1 MINATTSERWVEAMA
16 HLEVLEGF
24 HCGERFALPDD
35 AGVGRHPE
43 SFLCL
48 PEHHVSRHHARLR
61 RRGKTFVIEDLQS
74 SNGII
79 VQGQR
84 LLPQVP
90 YELQDGDEIT
100 ICSTR
105 MVFRADALL
114 PKPSQLCRA
123 MSPALAAAEPMTKRI
138 ALTGEGGTLRLRML
152 TDDVSQPGV
161 ALTLD
166 ASMNWLEVSD
176 TEKHTDKGLQ
186 EALKRLQ
193 AMCQVSTALGA
204 ITDRETLLAKIL
216 ACLFDIFPVAERA
229 FIMLHDKDS
238 GRLVP
243 VVARMRHGTAEPLEE
258 VAISQTIV
266 NEVALHKRSILSRDA
281 LDDSRFNQN
290 MSVVDLSIRSMM
302 CTPLLINGEILGL
315 VQVDTCTTPR
325 GFTAEDLQVLT
336 GISAQAAI
344 AVKNLQ
350 LYEAIEAETARRIS
364 LQRYFSPGLVDML
377 MSGEVTATLGGDAY
391 QGTILLADIIG
402 FTAMS
407 EKLPPARVVAK
418 LNRYFSIM
426 QKVIYDHGG
435 NVDKFN
441 GDGLMA
447 FWGVPRTGAHDESD
461 AVLTAIRM
469 QQKLW
474 PFNLQ
479 LCAEGQQ
486 PVYMGIGLNSGEF
499 IAGNIGSEDKI
510 EFTLIGDT
518 VNLTA
523 RIEHLAG
530 RYQVLVSEA
539 TWLPIKDLVCAV
551 RLPPLMVKG
560 KSYPVTLYSIRAI
573 YNPHQGEC
581 ALALPC
587 QVLDAQGNRMGHGI
601 LTGSSPS
608 DPGHRLVFN
617 TDLPLASGDAL
628 TLQWVMPEYDEPLQ
642 LTTLVTS
649 CATMHHERACS
660 YSQAQLTVTDGTA
673 ATFLTPG
680 SCLTATQ
687 TWRPMRA

>member
-1 MINATTSERWVEAMA
+1 MA
-16 HLEVLEGF
+16 CLEVLEGF
-24 HCGERFALPDD
+24 HCGERFPLPDD
-35 AGVGRHPE
+35 AYIGRHPE
-43 SFLCL
+43 SLLCL
-48 PEHHVSRHHARLR
+48 PEHHVSRRHARLL
-61 RRGKTFVIEDLQS
+61 RRGNTFIIEDLLS
-74 SNGII
+74 SNGVI
-79 VQGQR
+79 VQGKH

-90 YELQDGDEIT
+90 YELKDGDEILVG
-100 ICSTR
+100 STR
-105 MVFRADALL
+105 LVYRADALL
-114 PKPSQLCRA
+114 PKPSLLPRVL
-123 MSPALAAAEPMTKRI
+123 SPALIAAEPMTKRI
-138 ALTGEGGTLRLRML
+138 ALTGEGRALRLRML
-152 TDDVSQPGV
+152 TDDAAQPGV

-204 ITDRETLLAKIL
+204 ITDRETLFSKIL

-229 FIMLHDKDS
+229 FIMLRDKGSD
-238 GRLVP
+238 RLVP
-243 VVARMRHGTAEPLEE
+243 VVAKRRQGTAEPLEE
-258 VAISQTIV
+258 VAISQSIV

-281 LDDSRFNQN
+281 LDDSRFNHN
-290 MSVVDLSIRSMM
+290 MSVLDLSIRSMM

-377 MSGEVTATLGGDAY
+377 MSGEVTAALGGDAY

-407 EKLPPARVVAK
+407 EKMPPARVVAK
-418 LNRYFSIM
+418 LNRYFTIM

-441 GDGLMA
+441 GDSLMA
-447 FWGVPRTGAHDESD
+447 FWGVPRAGAHDESD

-479 LCAEGQQ
+479 LCTEGRQ
-486 PVYMGIGLNSGEF
+486 PVHMGIGLNSGEF

-539 TWLPIKDLVCAV
+539 TWLPMKDLVCAV
-551 RLPPLMVKG
+551 RLPPVLVKG
-560 KSYPVTLYSIRAI
+560 KSQPVILYSIRAI
-573 YNPHQGEC
+573 HDRRQGGC

-587 QVLDAQGNRMGHGI
+587 QVLDAQGTCIGHGI

-608 DPGHRLVFN
+608 ASGHRLVFN

-628 TLQWVMPEYDEPLQ
+628 TLQWVMPEYDEPLR

-649 CATMHHERACS
+649 CTTIRHEGACS
-660 YSQAQLTVTDGTA
+660 YSQALLTVTDGAA

-687 TWRPMRA
+687 TWRPTRA

>member
-1 MINATTSERWVEAMA
+1 MA

-24 HCGERFALPDD
+24 HRGESLPLPDD

-61 RRGKTFVIEDLQS
+61 RRGNTFLIEDLQS
-74 SNGII
+74 ANGVI
-79 VQGQR
+79 VQGKR

-90 YELQDGDEIT
+90 YELQDGDEIL

-105 MVFRADALL
+105 MVFRTDALS
-114 PKPSQLCRA
+114 PKPSQLSRA
-123 MSPALAAAEPMTKRI
+123 PSPALIAAEPMTKRI
-138 ALTGEGGTLRLRML
+138 ALAVEGSALRLRML
-152 TDDVSQPGV
+152 THEADQPGV

-176 TEKHTDKGLQ
+176 TDKGRQ
-186 EALKRLQ
+186 EAFKRLQ

-243 VVARMRHGTAEPLEE
+243 VLARKRHGAAELLEE

-266 NEVALHKRSILSRDA
+266 NEVVLHKRSILSRDA

-290 MSVVDLSIRSMM
+290 ISVVDLSIRSMM

-377 MSGEVTATLGGDAY
+377 MSGEVTAALGGAAY
-391 QGTILLADIIG
+391 HGTILLADIIG

-441 GDGLMA
+441 GDGLMV
-447 FWGVPRTGAHDESD
+447 FWGVPRAGVHDESD
-461 AVLTAIRM
+461 AVLTAIQM

-479 LCAEGQQ
+479 LSAEGQQ
-486 PVYMGIGLNSGEF
+486 PVHMGIGLNSGEF

-539 TWLPIKDLVCAV
+539 TWLPIKDLVCAI
-551 RLPPLMVKG
+551 RLPPVLVKG
-560 KSYPVTLYSIRAI
+560 RSHPVILYSIRAI
-573 YNPHQGEC
+573 HDRRQGGC
-581 ALALPC
+581 ALALLC
-587 QVLDAQGNRMGHGI
+587 QVLDTQGNRIGHGI
-601 LTGSSPS
+601 LTGSSPG
-608 DPGHRLVFN
+608 DPGHCLVFN
-617 TDLPLASGDAL
+617 TGLPLASGDAL
-628 TLQWVMPEYDEPLQ
+628 TLQYVMPEYNEPLQ

-649 CATMHHERACS
+649 CTTMRHEGTCS
-660 YSQAQLTVTDGTA
+660 YNQALLTVTDGA
-673 ATFLTPG
+673 AAAFLTPG

-687 TWRPMRA
+687 TWRPARA

>member
-1 MINATTSERWVEAMA
+1 
-16 HLEVLEGF
+16 
-24 HCGERFALPDD
+24 
-35 AGVGRHPE
+35 
-43 SFLCL
+43 
-48 PEHHVSRHHARLR
+48 
-61 RRGKTFVIEDLQS
+61 
-74 SNGII
+74 
-79 VQGQR
+79 
-84 LLPQVP
+84 
-90 YELQDGDEIT
+90 
-100 ICSTR
+100 
-105 MVFRADALL
+105 
-114 PKPSQLCRA
+114 
-123 MSPALAAAEPMTKRI
+123 
-138 ALTGEGGTLRLRML
+138 
-152 TDDVSQPGV
+152 
-161 ALTLD
+161 
-166 ASMNWLEVSD
+166 
-176 TEKHTDKGLQ
+176 
-186 EALKRLQ
+186 
-193 AMCQVSTALGA
+193 MCQVSTALGA
-204 ITDRETLLAKIL
+204 ITDRETLLSKIL

-229 FIMLHDKDS
+229 FIMLYDKDS
-238 GRLVP
+238 GQLVP

-258 VAISQTIV
+258 VAISQSIV

-364 LQRYFSPGLVDML
+364 LQRYFSPGLVTML
-377 MSGEVTATLGGDAY
+377 MSGEVTAALGGDAY
-391 QGTILLADIIG
+391 EGTILLADIIG

-407 EKLPPARVVAK
+407 EKLAPDQVVAK
-418 LNRYFSIM
+418 LNRYFTIM

-447 FWGVPRTGAHDESD
+447 FWGVPRAGAHDERN

-486 PVYMGIGLNSGEF
+486 PVHMGIGLNSGEF

-539 TWLPIKDLVCAV
+539 TWAPIQDLVCAV
-551 RLPPLMVKG
+551 RLPPVMVKG
-560 KSYPVTLYSIRAI
+560 KSRPVILYSIRAI
-573 YNPHQGEC
+573 YDRRQGEC
-581 ALALPC
+581 ALAIPC
-587 QVLDAQGNRMGHGI
+587 QVLDAQGNCKGYGI
-601 LTGSSPS
+601 LIGSSPS
-608 DPGHRLVFN
+608 DPGHCLVFYTN
-617 TDLPLASGDAL
+617 MPLTSGDAL
-628 TLQWVMPEYDEPLQ
+628 ILQYVMPEYHEPLR

-649 CATMHHERACS
+649 CTSMRHDGTCS
-660 YSQAQLTVTDGTA
+660 YSQALLTVTDGAA
-673 ATFLTPG
+673 ATFLVPG

-687 TWRPMRA
+687 TWRPTRA

>member
-1 MINATTSERWVEAMA
+1 MA

-24 HCGERFALPDD
+24 HHGQSFSLPEQAL
-35 AGVGRHPE
+35 VGRHPE
-43 SFLCL
+43 NFLCL
-48 PEHHVSRHHARLR
+48 PENSVSRNHARILR
-61 RRGKTFVIEDLQS
+61 HGSTFSIEDLQS
-74 SNGII
+74 ANG
-79 VQGQR
+79 VTVEGKR
-84 LLPQVP
+84 LASRIPQA
-90 YELQDGDEIT
+90 LHDGDEIQ

-105 MVFRADALL
+105 MVFRADPSS
-114 PKPSQLCRA
+114 PKPPQERQEL
-123 MSPALAAAEPMTKRI
+123 LAGPMAAELCTQRI
-138 ALTGEGGTLRLRML
+138 ALAGAGSALRLRML
-152 TDDVSQPGV
+152 AEDAVQPEV
-161 ALTLD
+161 TLTLD
-166 ASMNWLEVSD
+166 ALANLLEVSEA
-176 TEKHTDKGLQ
+176 EKHTDKGLQ
-186 EALKRLQ
+186 EAFKRLQ

-204 ITDRETLLAKIL
+204 ITDRETLLHKIL
-216 ACLFDIFPVAERA
+216 DCLFEIFPAAERA
-229 FIMLHDKDS
+229 FIMLRDKDS
-238 GRLVP
+238 GTLVP
-243 VVARMRHGTAEPLEE
+243 VVVKARHDAAEQHEE
-258 VAISQTIV
+258 VAISWTIV

-281 LDDSRFNQN
+281 LDDTRFNQN

-302 CTPLLINGEILGL
+302 CAPLLVNDEILGL

-377 MSGEVTATLGGDAY
+377 MSGDVTAALGGNAY
-391 QGTILLADIIG
+391 HGTILLADIIG

-407 EKLPPARVVAK
+407 EKMTPAQVVAK

-435 NVDKFN
+435 NVDKFY

-447 FWGVPRTGAHDESD
+447 FWGVPRSGGHDESD
-461 AVLTAIRM
+461 AVLTALCM

-486 PVYMGIGLNSGEF
+486 SVHMGIGLNSGEF

-510 EFTLIGDT
+510 EFTLIGDA

-530 RYQVLVSEA
+530 RYHVLVSEA
-539 TWLPIKDLVCAV
+539 TWLPMKDLVCAV
-551 RLPPLMVKG
+551 RLPPVMVKG
-560 KSYPVTLYSIRAI
+560 KSNPVTLYSIRAI
-573 YNPHQGEC
+573 YDGFEGGC

-587 QVLDAQGNRMGHGI
+587 QVLDAQGTRVGHGM
-601 LTGSSPS
+601 LTGSST
-608 DPGHRLVFN
+608 DHLGHHLLFN
-617 TDLPLASGDAL
+617 TTMPLNSGDIV
-628 TLQWVMPEYDEPLQ
+628 TLQCLMPEYDKALC
-642 LTTLVTS
+642 LTTLVAS
-649 CATMHHERACS
+649 CTTTGHEGDCA
-660 YSQAQLTVTDGTA
+660 YTQARLTVTDDTA
-673 ATFLTPG
+673 ATTFLTTPG
-680 SCLTATQ
+680 SYLIATQ
-687 TWRPMRA
+687 TWRPKRV

>member
-1 MINATTSERWVEAMA
+1 MA
-16 HLEVLEGF
+16 CLEVLEGF
-24 HCGERFALPDD
+24 HCGERFPLPDD
-35 AGVGRHPE
+35 AYIGRHPE
-43 SFLCL
+43 SLLCL
-48 PEHHVSRHHARLR
+48 PEHHVSRRHARLL
-61 RRGKTFVIEDLQS
+61 RRGNTFVIEDLLS
-74 SNGII
+74 SNGVI
-79 VQGQR
+79 VQGKR

-90 YELQDGDEIT
+90 YELKDGDEILVG
-100 ICSTR
+100 STR
-105 MVFRADALL
+105 LVYRADALL
-114 PKPSQLCRA
+114 PKPSLLPRVL
-123 MSPALAAAEPMTKRI
+123 SPALIAAEPMTKRI
-138 ALTGEGGTLRLRML
+138 ALTGEGRALRLRML
-152 TDDVSQPGV
+152 TDDAAQPGV

-193 AMCQVSTALGA
+193 AMCQV
-204 ITDRETLLAKIL
+204 I
-216 ACLFDIFPVAERA
+216 
-229 FIMLHDKDS
+229 IMLRDKSSD
-238 GRLVP
+238 RLVP
-243 VVARMRHGTAEPLEE
+243 VVARRRQGTAEPLEE
-258 VAISQTIV
+258 VAISQSIV

-377 MSGEVTATLGGDAY
+377 MSGEVTAALGGDAY

-407 EKLPPARVVAK
+407 EKMPPARVVAK
-418 LNRYFSIM
+418 LNRYFTIM

-441 GDGLMA
+441 GDSLMA
-447 FWGVPRTGAHDESD
+447 FWGVPRAGAHDESD

-479 LCAEGQQ
+479 LCTEGRQ
-486 PVYMGIGLNSGEF
+486 PVHMGIGLNSGEF

-539 TWLPIKDLVCAV
+539 TWLPMKDLVCAV
-551 RLPPLMVKG
+551 RLPPVLVKG
-560 KSYPVTLYSIRAI
+560 KSQPVILYSIRAI
-573 YNPHQGEC
+573 HDRRQGGC

-587 QVLDAQGNRMGHGI
+587 QVLDAQGTCIGHGI

-608 DPGHRLVFN
+608 ASGHRLVFN

-628 TLQWVMPEYDEPLQ
+628 TLQWVMPEYDEPLR

-649 CATMHHERACS
+649 CTTIRHEGACS
-660 YSQAQLTVTDGTA
+660 YSQALLTVTDGAA

-687 TWRPMRA
+687 TWRPTRA

>member
-1 MINATTSERWVEAMA
+1 MNATTSKRWVEAMA

-24 HCGERFALPDD
+24 HCGESFPLPDD

-61 RRGKTFVIEDLQS
+61 RRGNTFIIEDLRS
-74 SNGII
+74 ANGVI
-79 VQGQR
+79 VQGKR

-90 YELQDGDEIT
+90 HELQDGDEIL

-105 MVFRADALL
+105 MVFRADALS
-114 PKPSQLCRA
+114 PKPSQLPRVL
-123 MSPALAAAEPMTKRI
+123 SPALIAAEPMTKRI
-138 ALTGEGGTLRLRML
+138 ALTVDGGALRLRML
-152 TDDVSQPGV
+152 THEADQPGV

-166 ASMNWLEVSD
+166 ASMNLLEVSD
-176 TEKHTDKGLQ
+176 TEKHTDKGRQ
-186 EALKRLQ
+186 EAFKRLR

-216 ACLFDIFPVAERA
+216 ACLFEIFPVAERA

-243 VVARMRHGTAEPLEE
+243 VLARKRHGTAEPLEE

-266 NEVALHKRSILSRDA
+266 NEVVLHKRSILSRDA

-377 MSGEVTATLGGDAY
+377 MSGEVTAALGGAAY

-441 GDGLMA
+441 GDGLMV
-447 FWGVPRTGAHDESD
+447 FWGVPRAGAHDESD

-486 PVYMGIGLNSGEF
+486 PVHMGIGLNSGEF

-551 RLPPLMVKG
+551 RLPPVYG
-560 KSYPVTLYSIRAI
+560 QRQIPARD
-573 YNPHQGEC
+573 P
-581 ALALPC
+581 
-587 QVLDAQGNRMGHGI
+587 VLDPRHPR
-601 LTGSSPS
+601 SP
-608 DPGHRLVFN
+608 PGWVCVGAP
-617 TDLPLASGDAL
+617 LPGA
-628 TLQWVMPEYDEPLQ
+628 
-642 LTTLVTS
+642 
-649 CATMHHERACS
+649 
-660 YSQAQLTVTDGTA
+660 
-673 ATFLTPG
+673 
-680 SCLTATQ
+680 
-687 TWRPMRA
+687 

>member
-1 MINATTSERWVEAMA
+1 
-16 HLEVLEGF
+16 
-24 HCGERFALPDD
+24 
-35 AGVGRHPE
+35 
-43 SFLCL
+43 
-48 PEHHVSRHHARLR
+48 
-61 RRGKTFVIEDLQS
+61 
-74 SNGII
+74 
-79 VQGQR
+79 
-84 LLPQVP
+84 
-90 YELQDGDEIT
+90 
-100 ICSTR
+100 
-105 MVFRADALL
+105 
-114 PKPSQLCRA
+114 
-123 MSPALAAAEPMTKRI
+123 
-138 ALTGEGGTLRLRML
+138 
-152 TDDVSQPGV
+152 
-161 ALTLD
+161 
-166 ASMNWLEVSD
+166 
-176 TEKHTDKGLQ
+176 
-186 EALKRLQ
+186 
-193 AMCQVSTALGA
+193 
-204 ITDRETLLAKIL
+204 
-216 ACLFDIFPVAERA
+216 
-229 FIMLHDKDS
+229 
-238 GRLVP
+238 
-243 VVARMRHGTAEPLEE
+243 
-258 VAISQTIV
+258 
-266 NEVALHKRSILSRDA
+266 
-281 LDDSRFNQN
+281 DDSRFNQN
-290 MSVVDLSIRSMM
+290 MSVLDLSIRSMM
-302 CTPLLINGEILGL
+302 CAPLLINGEILGL

-344 AVKNLQ
+344 AIKNLQ

-377 MSGEVTATLGGDAY
+377 MSGEVTAALGGAAY

-407 EKLPPARVVAK
+407 EKMPPARVVAK
-418 LNRYFSIM
+418 LNRYFTIM

-447 FWGVPRTGAHDESD
+447 FWGVPRAGAHDASD

-486 PVYMGIGLNSGEF
+486 PVHMGIGLNSGEF

-539 TWLPIKDLVCAV
+539 TWLSMKDLVCAV

-560 KSYPVTLYSIRAI
+560 KSHPVILYSIRAM
-573 YNPHQGEC
+573 HDRRQGGC

-587 QVLDAQGNRMGHGI
+587 QVLDAQGNCMGHSI
-601 LTGSSPS
+601 LAGSSPG

-617 TDLPLASGDAL
+617 TGLPLASGDTL
-628 TLQWVMPEYDEPLQ
+628 TLQGVMPEYDEPLQ

-649 CATMHHERACS
+649 CTTMRHDGACS
-660 YSQAQLTVTDGTA
+660 YSQALLTVTDGA
-673 ATFLTPG
+673 AAPFLTPG

-687 TWRPMRA
+687 TWRPTRA

>member
-1 MINATTSERWVEAMA
+1 MNITTSKRWIETMA

-24 HCGERFALPDD
+24 HCGESFPLPDE
-35 AGVGRHPE
+35 ACVGRHPE

-48 PEHHVSRHHARLR
+48 PEHHVSRHHARLL
-61 RRGKTFVIEDLQS
+61 RRGNTFVIEDLRS
-74 SNGII
+74 SNGVI
-79 VQGQR
+79 VQGKR
-84 LLPQVP
+84 LLPQAP
-90 YELQDGDEIT
+90 HELHDGDEIL
-100 ICSTR
+100 IGSTR
-105 MVFRADALL
+105 MVFRADALT
-114 PKPSQLCRA
+114 PKPSQLPRVL
-123 MSPALAAAEPMTKRI
+123 SPALIAAEPMTKRI
-138 ALTGEGGTLRLRML
+138 ALTGEGRALRLRML
-152 TDDVSQPGV
+152 RDDAAQPGV

-166 ASMNWLEVSD
+166 ASMNLLEVSD

-204 ITDRETLLAKIL
+204 FTDRETLFSKIL

-229 FIMLHDKDS
+229 FIMLRDKGSD
-238 GRLVP
+238 RLVP
-243 VVARMRHGTAEPLEE
+243 VVAKRRQGTAEPLEE

-281 LDDSRFNQN
+281 LDDTRFNQN

-302 CTPLLINGEILGL
+302 CAPLLINGEILGL

-325 GFTAEDLQVLT
+325 GFTAADLQVLT

-364 LQRYFSPGLVDML
+364 LQRYFSPGLVEML
-377 MSGEVTATLGGDAY
+377 MSGEVTAALGGDAY
-391 QGTILLADIIG
+391 PGTILLTDIIG
-402 FTAMS
+402 FSAMS
-407 EKLPPARVVAK
+407 EKMPPAQVVAK
-418 LNRYFSIM
+418 LNRYFTIM

-447 FWGVPRTGAHDESD
+447 FWGVPRAGAHDESER
-461 AVLTAIRM
+461 VLTAIRM

-474 PFNLQ
+474 PFNVQ
-479 LCAEGQQ
+479 LCAEGRQ
-486 PVYMGIGLNSGEF
+486 PVHMGIGLNSGEF

-551 RLPPLMVKG
+551 RLPPVLVKG
-560 KSYPVTLYSIRAI
+560 KSHPVTLYSIRAI
-573 YNPHQGEC
+573 YN
-581 ALALPC
+581 
-587 QVLDAQGNRMGHGI
+587 
-601 LTGSSPS
+601 
-608 DPGHRLVFN
+608 
-617 TDLPLASGDAL
+617 
-628 TLQWVMPEYDEPLQ
+628 
-642 LTTLVTS
+642 
-649 CATMHHERACS
+649 
-660 YSQAQLTVTDGTA
+660 
-673 ATFLTPG
+673 
-680 SCLTATQ
+680 
-687 TWRPMRA
+687 

>member
-1 MINATTSERWVEAMA
+1 
-16 HLEVLEGF
+16 
-24 HCGERFALPDD
+24 
-35 AGVGRHPE
+35 
-43 SFLCL
+43 
-48 PEHHVSRHHARLR
+48 
-61 RRGKTFVIEDLQS
+61 
-74 SNGII
+74 
-79 VQGQR
+79 
-84 LLPQVP
+84 
-90 YELQDGDEIT
+90 
-100 ICSTR
+100 
-105 MVFRADALL
+105 
-114 PKPSQLCRA
+114 
-123 MSPALAAAEPMTKRI
+123 MTKSI
-138 ALTGEGGTLRLRML
+138 ALTGAGGALRLRML
-152 TDDVSQPGV
+152 TDDAAQPGV
-161 ALTLD
+161 TLTLD
-166 ASMNWLEVSD
+166 ASMNWLEV
-176 TEKHTDKGLQ
+176 THVEKHTDKGLQ

-204 ITDRETLLAKIL
+204 ITDRETLLTKIL
-216 ACLFDIFPVAERA
+216 ACLFDVFPVAERA
-229 FIMLHDKDS
+229 FIMLRDKDS
-238 GRLVP
+238 GQLVP
-243 VVARMRHGTAEPLEE
+243 VVARKRHSTAEPLEE

-266 NEVALHKRSILSRDA
+266 NEVVLRKRSILSRDA

-290 MSVVDLSIRSMM
+290 MSVLDLSIRSMM
-302 CTPLLINGEILGL
+302 CTPLLINDEILGL

-325 GFTAEDLQVLT
+325 GFTGEDLQVLT

-364 LQRYFSPGLVDML
+364 LQRYFSPGLVAML
-377 MSGEVTATLGGDAY
+377 MSGEVTAALGGDSY

-407 EKLPPARVVAK
+407 EKLPPAQVVAK
-418 LNRYFSIM
+418 LNRYFTIM

-447 FWGVPRTGAHDESD
+447 FWGVPRAGAHDASD

-486 PVYMGIGLNSGEF
+486 PVHMGIGLNSGEF

-539 TWLPIKDLVCAV
+539 TWTPIQDLVCAV
-551 RLPPLMVKG
+551 RLPPVMVKG
-560 KSYPVTLYSIRAI
+560 KSHPVILYSIRAI
-573 YNPHQGEC
+573 HDRRQGEC

-587 QVLDAQGNRMGHGI
+587 QVLDAQGNCCGYGI

-608 DPGHRLVFN
+608 DPGHRLVLH
-617 TDLPLASGDAL
+617 TDMPLASGDAL
-628 TLQWVMPEYDEPLQ
+628 ILQYVMPEYDEPLR
-642 LTTLVTS
+642 LTTLVSSCTS
-649 CATMHHERACS
+649 MRHDGTCN
-660 YSQAQLTVTDGTA
+660 YSQALLTVAEGAA
-673 ATFLTPG
+673 ATFLVPG

-687 TWRPMRA
+687 TWRPTRA

>member
-1 MINATTSERWVEAMA
+1 MA

-315 VQVDTCTTPR
+315 VQVDTSTTPR

-377 MSGEVTATLGGDAY
+377 MSGEVTAALGGDAY

-407 EKLPPARVVAK
+407 EKMPPARVVAK
-418 LNRYFSIM
+418 LNRYFTIM
-426 QKVIYDHGG
+426 QKVIYAHGG

-447 FWGVPRTGAHDESD
+447 FWGVPRPSAHDESD

-486 PVYMGIGLNSGEF
+486 PVHMGIGLNCGEF

-523 RIEHLAG
+523 RIERLAG

-539 TWLPIKDLVCAV
+539 TWLAIKDRVCAV
-551 RLPPLMVKG
+551 RLPPVMVKG
-560 KSYPVTLYSIRAI
+560 KSQPVILYSIRAI
-573 YNPHQGEC
+573 HDRRHGGC

-587 QVLDAQGNRMGHGI
+587 QVLDAHGTCMGHGI

-608 DPGHRLVFN
+608 ASGHCVMFN
-617 TDLPLASGDAL
+617 TSLPLASGDAL
-628 TLQWVMPEYDEPLQ
+628 TLQWVMPEYDEPLR

-649 CATMHHERACS
+649 STTIRHEGACS
-660 YSQAQLTVTDGTA
+660 YSQALLTVTDGAA

-687 TWRPMRA
+687 PWRPTRA

>member
-1 MINATTSERWVEAMA
+1 MA
-16 HLEVLEGF
+16 RLEVLEGI
-24 HCGERFALPDD
+24 HCGESFLLPEE
-35 AGVGRHPE
+35 AYVGRHPE

-48 PEHHVSRHHARLR
+48 PEHHVSRRHARLL
-61 RRGKTFVIEDLQS
+61 RRGNTFSIEDLQS
-74 SNGII
+74 SNGVM
-79 VQGQR
+79 VQGKR

-90 YELQDGDEIT
+90 YELQDGDEIL
-100 ICSTR
+100 ISSTR

-114 PKPSQLCRA
+114 PSSPQPDPTP
-123 MSPALAAAEPMTKRI
+123 SPALIAAEPMTKPI

-152 TDDVSQPGV
+152 TDDAAQPGV

-166 ASMNWLEVSD
+166 ASMNLLEVSH
-176 TEKHTDKGLQ
+176 TEQHTDKGLQ
-186 EALKRLQ
+186 EAVKRLQ

-204 ITDRETLLAKIL
+204 ITGRETLLTKIL
-216 ACLFDIFPVAERA
+216 ACLFDVFPVAERA
-229 FIMLHDKDS
+229 FIMLRDKDS

-243 VVARMRHGTAEPLEE
+243 VVARRRHGTADTVEE
-258 VAISQTIV
+258 VAMSQTIV
-266 NEVALHKRSILSRDA
+266 NEVVLHKRSILSRDA

-290 MSVVDLSIRSMM
+290 MSVLDLSIRSMM

-364 LQRYFSPGLVDML
+364 LQRYFSPGLVTML
-377 MSGEVTATLGGDAY
+377 MSGEVTAALGGDAY
-391 QGTILLADIIG
+391 EGTILLADIIG

-407 EKLPPARVVAK
+407 EKLPPAQVVAK
-418 LNRYFSIM
+418 LNRYFTIM

-447 FWGVPRTGAHDESD
+447 FWGVPRAGAHDERD

-486 PVYMGIGLNSGEF
+486 PVHMGIGLNSGEF

-539 TWLPIKDLVCAV
+539 TWAPIQSLVCAV
-551 RLPPLMVKG
+551 RLPPVMVKG
-560 KSYPVTLYSIRAI
+560 KSRPVILYSIRAI
-573 YNPHQGEC
+573 YDRRQDGC

-587 QVLDAQGNRMGHGI
+587 QMFDAHGNCRGHGI

-608 DPGHRLVFN
+608 DAGLRLVLH
-617 TDLPLASGDAL
+617 TAMPLASGDAL
-628 TLQWVMPEYDEPLQ
+628 TLQYVMPEYDEPLR

-649 CATMHHERACS
+649 CTSMHHDGTCN
-660 YSQAQLTVTDGTA
+660 YSEALLTATDGA
-673 ATFLTPG
+673 AAAFLIPG

-687 TWRPMRA
+687 TWRPTRA

>member
-1 MINATTSERWVEAMA
+1 
-16 HLEVLEGF
+16 
-24 HCGERFALPDD
+24 
-35 AGVGRHPE
+35 
-43 SFLCL
+43 
-48 PEHHVSRHHARLR
+48 
-61 RRGKTFVIEDLQS
+61 
-74 SNGII
+74 
-79 VQGQR
+79 
-84 LLPQVP
+84 
-90 YELQDGDEIT
+90 
-100 ICSTR
+100 
-105 MVFRADALL
+105 
-114 PKPSQLCRA
+114 
-123 MSPALAAAEPMTKRI
+123 
-138 ALTGEGGTLRLRML
+138 
-152 TDDVSQPGV
+152 
-161 ALTLD
+161 
-166 ASMNWLEVSD
+166 
-176 TEKHTDKGLQ
+176 
-186 EALKRLQ
+186 
-193 AMCQVSTALGA
+193 
-204 ITDRETLLAKIL
+204 
-216 ACLFDIFPVAERA
+216 
-229 FIMLHDKDS
+229 
-238 GRLVP
+238 
-243 VVARMRHGTAEPLEE
+243 VVARTRQGTAEPLEE

-281 LDDSRFNQN
+281 LDDSRFNHN
-290 MSVVDLSIRSMM
+290 MSVLDLSIRSMM
-302 CTPLLINGEILGL
+302 CAPLLINGEILGL

-344 AVKNLQ
+344 AIKNLQ

-377 MSGEVTATLGGDAY
+377 MSGEVTAALGGAAY

-407 EKLPPARVVAK
+407 EKMPPARVVAK
-418 LNRYFSIM
+418 LNRYFTIM

-447 FWGVPRTGAHDESD
+447 FWGVPRAGAHDASD

-479 LCAEGQQ
+479 LCAEGRQ
-486 PVYMGIGLNSGEF
+486 PVHMGIGLNSGEF

-539 TWLPIKDLVCAV
+539 TWLSMKDLVCAV

-560 KSYPVTLYSIRAI
+560 KSHLVILYSIRAM
-573 YNPHQGEC
+573 HDRRQGGC

-587 QVLDAQGNRMGHGI
+587 QVLDAQGNCMGHGI
-601 LTGSSPS
+601 LAGSSPG

-617 TDLPLASGDAL
+617 TSLPLASGDTL
-628 TLQWVMPEYDEPLQ
+628 TLQGVMPEYDEPLQ

-649 CATMHHERACS
+649 CTTMRHEGACS
-660 YSQAQLTVTDGTA
+660 YSQALLTVTDGAA

-687 TWRPMRA
+687 TWRPTRA

>member
-1 MINATTSERWVEAMA
+1 MA
-16 HLEVLEGF
+16 CLEVLEGF
-24 HCGERFALPDD
+24 HCGKNFPLPDD
-35 AGVGRHPE
+35 AGIGRHLE

-48 PEHHVSRHHARLR
+48 PENHVSRHHARLQR
-61 RRGKTFVIEDLQS
+61 CGNTFSIEDLGS
-74 SNGII
+74 SNGVI
-79 VQGQR
+79 VQGKR
-84 LLPQVP
+84 LLPQAP
-90 YELQDGDEIT
+90 YELQDGDEIL

-114 PKPSQLCRA
+114 PKPSQLPRA
-123 MSPALAAAEPMTKRI
+123 LSPALVAAEPMTKRM
-138 ALTGEGGTLRLRML
+138 ALTGAGEALRVRML
-152 TDDVSQPGV
+152 TDDAAQPGV

-166 ASMNWLEVSD
+166 ASMNWLEVRD

-193 AMCQVSTALGA
+193 AMCQMSTALGA

-229 FIMLHDKDS
+229 FIMLRDKDS
-238 GRLVP
+238 DRLIP
-243 VVARMRHGTAEPLEE
+243 VVARTRQGTAEPLEE

-266 NEVALHKRSILSRDA
+266 NEVVLHKRSILSRDA

-290 MSVVDLSIRSMM
+290 MSVLDLSIRSMM

-344 AVKNLQ
+344 AIKNLQ
-350 LYEAIEAETARRIS
+350 LYEAIEVETARRIS

-391 QGTILLADIIG
+391 KGTILLADIIG

-407 EKLPPARVVAK
+407 EKMPPARVVAK
-418 LNRYFSIM
+418 LNRYFTIM
-426 QKVIYDHGG
+426 QKVIYDHRG

-447 FWGVPRTGAHDESD
+447 FWGVPRAGTHDESD

-486 PVYMGIGLNSGEF
+486 AVHMGIGLNSGEF

-539 TWLPIKDLVCAV
+539 TWFPIQDRVCAV
-551 RLPPLMVKG
+551 RLPPVMVKG
-560 KSYPVTLYSIRAI
+560 KSHPVILYSIRAI
-573 YNPHQGEC
+573 HDHRQGGY

-587 QVLDAQGNRMGHGI
+587 RVLDAQGNCIGHGI
-601 LTGSSPS
+601 LTGSSPG

-617 TDLPLASGDAL
+617 TSLPLAPGNAL

-649 CATMHHERACS
+649 CTTMRHEGACS
-660 YSQAQLTVTDGTA
+660 YSQALLTVIDGTA

-680 SCLTATQ
+680 SCLNATQ
-687 TWRPMRA
+687 TWRPARA

>member
-1 MINATTSERWVEAMA
+1 MA
-16 HLEVLEGF
+16 CLEIVEGF
-24 HCGERFALPDD
+24 HCRESFSLPDE
-35 AGVGRHPE
+35 AFVGRHPE

-48 PEHHVSRHHARLR
+48 PEHHVSRRHARILR
-61 RRGKTFVIEDLQS
+61 CGNTFSIEDLRS
-74 SNGII
+74 SNGVV
-79 VQGQR
+79 VQGRR

-90 YELQDGDEIT
+90 YDLHDGDEIL

-105 MVFRADALL
+105 MVFRADALPSPLARL
-114 PKPSQLCRA
+114 PDAL
-123 MSPALAAAEPMTKRI
+123 SPHLLTAEPMTKRL
-138 ALTGEGGTLRLRML
+138 ALAGEGKALRLRML
-152 TDDVSQPGV
+152 TDDADQPGV

-166 ASMNWLEVSD
+166 ASMNLLEVSD
-176 TEKHTDKGLQ
+176 AEKHTGKGLQ
-186 EALKRLQ
+186 EAVKRLQ
-193 AMCQVSTALGA
+193 AICQVSMALGA

-229 FIMLHDKDS
+229 FIMLRDRDS

-243 VVARMRHGTAEPLEE
+243 VVARMRQGSAEPLEE
-258 VAISQTIV
+258 VAISQSIV
-266 NEVALHKRSILSRDA
+266 HEVALHKRSILSRDA
-281 LDDSRFNQN
+281 MDDSRFNQH
-290 MSVVDLSIRSMM
+290 MSVLDLSIRAMM
-302 CTPLLINGEILGL
+302 CAPLLINGEILGL

-344 AVKNLQ
+344 AIKNLQ

-377 MSGEVTATLGGDAY
+377 MSGEVTTTLGGDAY

-407 EKLPPARVVAK
+407 EKMPPGQVVAK
-418 LNRYFSIM
+418 LNRYFTIM

-447 FWGVPRTGAHDESD
+447 FWGVPHASAYDASD
-461 AVLTAIRM
+461 AVLTALRM

-479 LCAEGQQ
+479 LCAEGRQM
-486 PVYMGIGLNSGEF
+486 VHMGIGLNSGEF

-510 EFTLIGDT
+510 EFTLIGDS
-518 VNLTA
+518 VNLAA
-523 RIEHLAG
+523 RIEQLAG

-539 TWLPIKDLVCAV
+539 TWRSIKDLVCAV
-551 RLPPLMVKG
+551 RLPAVLVKG
-560 KSYPVTLYSIRAI
+560 KSQAVTMYSIRAV
-573 YNPHQGEC
+573 YDRRQGEW

-587 QVLDAQGNRMGHGI
+587 QGLDAQGHTTGQGI
-601 LTGSSPS
+601 LIGSK
-608 DPGHRLVFN
+608 PGDSGHCLTFN
-617 TDLPLASGDAL
+617 TAMPLTPGD
-628 TLQWVMPEYDEPLQ
+628 TLILQGVMPECDEPLL
-642 LTTLVTS
+642 LTTLVTA
-649 CATMHHERACS
+649 CTTIRHEGACS
-660 YSQAQLTVTDGTA
+660 YSQALLTITDGAA
-673 ATFLTPG
+673 ATAFLTPG
-680 SCLTATQ
+680 SCLAATQ
-687 TWRPMRA
+687 TWRPRRA

>member
-1 MINATTSERWVEAMA
+1 
-16 HLEVLEGF
+16 
-24 HCGERFALPDD
+24 
-35 AGVGRHPE
+35 
-43 SFLCL
+43 L
-48 PEHHVSRHHARLR
+48 PEHHVSRRHARLLR
-61 RRGKTFVIEDLQS
+61 HGNTFSIEDLQS
-74 SNGII
+74 SNGVI
-79 VQGQR
+79 VQGKR

-90 YELQDGDEIT
+90 YELQDGDEIL
-100 ICSTR
+100 ISSTR
-105 MVFRADALL
+105 MVFRADVLL
-114 PKPSQLCRA
+114 PSSPQLRDTPSSTPVA
-123 MSPALAAAEPMTKRI
+123 VEPLTKRI

-152 TDDVSQPGV
+152 TDDAAQPGV

-166 ASMNWLEVSD
+166 ASMNWLEVSH
-176 TEKHTDKGLQ
+176 TEKHTDTGLQ
-186 EALKRLQ
+186 EAFKRLQ

-204 ITDRETLLAKIL
+204 ITDRETLLSKIL
-216 ACLFDIFPVAERA
+216 ACLFDVFPVAERA
-229 FIMLHDKDS
+229 FIMLRDKDS
-238 GRLVP
+238 DRLVP
-243 VVARMRHGTAEPLEE
+243 VVARRRHSTAEPVEE
-258 VAISQTIV
+258 VAMSQTIV
-266 NEVALHKRSILSRDA
+266 NEVVLHKRSILSRDA

-290 MSVVDLSIRSMM
+290 MSVLDLSIRSMM

-364 LQRYFSPGLVDML
+364 LQRYFSPGLVTML
-377 MSGEVTATLGGDAY
+377 MSGEVTAALGGDAY

-418 LNRYFSIM
+418 LNRYFTIM

-447 FWGVPRTGAHDESD
+447 FWGVPRAGAHDESD

-486 PVYMGIGLNSGEF
+486 PVHMGIGLNSGEF

-539 TWLPIKDLVCAV
+539 TWSAIQDRVCAV
-551 RLPPLMVKG
+551 RLPPVMVKG
-560 KSYPVTLYSIRAI
+560 KSRPVILYSIRAI
-573 YNPHQGEC
+573 HDCRQGEC
-581 ALALPC
+581 VLALPC
-587 QVLDAQGNRMGHGI
+587 KVLDAHGNCRGHGI
-601 LTGSSPS
+601 LTGSSPGAS
-608 DPGHRLVFN
+608 GHRLVVH
-617 TDLPLASGDAL
+617 TDMSLTAGDAL
-628 TLQWVMPEYDEPLQ
+628 VCQYVMPEYDEPLL

-649 CATMHHERACS
+649 CTTVRSEGTCD
-660 YSQAQLTVTDGTA
+660 YSQALLTVTDGA
-673 ATFLTPG
+673 AAAFLIPG

-687 TWRPMRA
+687 TWRPTRV

>member
-1 MINATTSERWVEAMA
+1 MA
-16 HLEVLEGF
+16 CLEVLEGF
-24 HCGERFALPDD
+24 HCGESFPLPDD
-35 AGVGRHPE
+35 ACIGRHPE

-48 PEHHVSRHHARLR
+48 PENHVSRRHARLL
-61 RRGKTFVIEDLQS
+61 RRGNMFVIEDLGA
-74 SNGII
+74 SNGVI
-79 VQGQR
+79 VQGKR
-84 LLPQVP
+84 LLPQVL
-90 YELQDGDEIT
+90 YELQDGDEIL

-105 MVFRADALL
+105 MVFRSDALL
-114 PKPSQLCRA
+114 PQSSELPRVL
-123 MSPALAAAEPMTKRI
+123 SPALIAAEPMTKRMV
-138 ALTGEGGTLRLRML
+138 LTGEGGTLRLRML
-152 TDDVSQPGV
+152 TDDAAQPGV

-216 ACLFDIFPVAERA
+216 DCLFDIFSVAERA
-229 FIMLHDKDS
+229 FIMLRDKDS
-238 GRLVP
+238 DRLVP
-243 VVARMRHGTAEPLEE
+243 VVARRRQGTAEPLEE

-315 VQVDTCTTPR
+315 VQVDTSTTPR

-377 MSGEVTATLGGDAY
+377 MSGEVTAALGGDAY
-391 QGTILLADIIG
+391 YGTILLADIIG

-407 EKLPPARVVAK
+407 EKMPPARVVAK
-418 LNRYFSIM
+418 LNRYFTIM
-426 QKVIYDHGG
+426 QKVIYAHGG

-447 FWGVPRTGAHDESD
+447 FWGVPRAGAHDESD

-486 PVYMGIGLNSGEF
+486 PVHMGIGLNCGEF

-539 TWLPIKDLVCAV
+539 TWLAIKDRVCAV
-551 RLPPLMVKG
+551 RLPPVMVKG
-560 KSYPVTLYSIRAI
+560 KSQPVILYSIRAI
-573 YNPHQGEC
+573 HDRRQDGC

-587 QVLDAQGNRMGHGI
+587 QVLDAQGTCMGHGI
-601 LTGSSPS
+601 LTGSNPS
-608 DPGHRLVFN
+608 APGHCLMFN
-617 TDLPLASGDAL
+617 TSLPLTSGDAL
-628 TLQWVMPEYDEPLQ
+628 TLQWVMPECDEPLQ
-642 LTTLVTS
+642 LTTLITS
-649 CATMHHERACS
+649 CTTIRHEGVCS
-660 YSQAQLTVTDGTA
+660 YNQALLTVTDDAA

-687 TWRPMRA
+687 TWRPTRA

>member
-1 MINATTSERWVEAMA
+1 MA

-24 HCGERFALPDD
+24 HCGECFPLPDD

-61 RRGKTFVIEDLQS
+61 RRGNTFIIEDLRS
-74 SNGII
+74 ANGVI
-79 VQGQR
+79 VQGKR

-90 YELQDGDEIT
+90 HELQDGDEIL

-105 MVFRADALL
+105 MVFRADAVL
-114 PKPSQLCRA
+114 PKPSQLPRVL
-123 MSPALAAAEPMTKRI
+123 SPALVAAEPMTKRI
-138 ALTGEGGTLRLRML
+138 ALTVGGGALRLRML
-152 TDDVSQPGV
+152 THETDQPGV

-166 ASMNWLEVSD
+166 ASMNLLEVSD
-176 TEKHTDKGLQ
+176 TEKHTDKGRQ
-186 EALKRLQ
+186 EAFKRLQ
-193 AMCQVSTALGA
+193 AMCQVSIALGA

-216 ACLFDIFPVAERA
+216 TCLFEIFPVAERA
-229 FIMLHDKDS
+229 FIMLQDKDS
-238 GRLVP
+238 SRLVP
-243 VVARMRHGTAEPLEE
+243 VLARRRHGTAEPLEE

-266 NEVALHKRSILSRDA
+266 NEVVLHKRSILSCDA

-377 MSGEVTATLGGDAY
+377 MSGEITAALGGAAY

-441 GDGLMA
+441 GDGLMV
-447 FWGVPRTGAHDESD
+447 FWGVPRAGAHDESD

-469 QQKLW
+469 HQKLW

-486 PVYMGIGLNSGEF
+486 PVHMGIGLNSGEF

-518 VNLTA
+518 VNLAA

-539 TWLPIKDLVCAV
+539 TWLPIKELVCAV
-551 RLPPLMVKG
+551 RLPPVLVKG
-560 KSYPVTLYSIRAI
+560 KSQPVILYSIRAI
-573 YNPHQGEC
+573 HDRRQGGC

-587 QVLDAQGNRMGHGI
+587 QVLDTQGSSIGHGI
-601 LTGSSPS
+601 LTGSSLS
-608 DPGHRLVFN
+608 DPGHCLVFN
-617 TDLPLASGDAL
+617 TSLPLASGEVI
-628 TLQWVMPEYDEPLQ
+628 TLRLVMPEYDKPLQ
-642 LTTLVTS
+642 LITLVTS
-649 CATMHHERACS
+649 CTIMRHEGTGS
-660 YSQAQLTVTDGTA
+660 YSQALLTVTDGTA
-673 ATFLTPG
+673 ASCLTPG

-687 TWRPMRA
+687 AWRPARV